1 MSTPPSHPLV
11 PPAERPPQQGSAPL
25 QGYPPPNPYAVGGWP
40 GQPAQPDAAAALHK
54 ARTALGWAVG
64 AAVGAFLAMAVA
76 VVSLLAAGSA
86 VEGDYEYEPM
96 RAEVVGLPAGAALS
110 GDRLEHP
117 LVDLLREQ
125 GVESVELTCPDTA
138 SVTVSTTVV
147 CTGDVDG
154 YVWTGVVFFED
165 TKGTFVVVEV

>member
-11 PPAERPPQQGSAPL
+11 PPAERSPQQAHAPEP
-25 QGYPPPNPYAVGGWP
+25 GYPPPNPYASWP
-40 GQPAQPDAAAALHK
+40 GQPVQPDATAALHK

-76 VVSLLAAGSA
+76 VVSLLAAGTS
-86 VEGDYEYEPM
+86 GQDDYAYEPM

-117 LVDLLREQ
+117 LVDLIREQ
-125 GVESVELTCPDTA
+125 GAESVDLTCPDTA

-147 CTGDVDG
+147 CTGDIDG

>member
-1 MSTPPSHPLV
+1 V
-11 PPAERPPQQGSAPL
+11 PPAERPLQQDHAPQ
-25 QGYPPPNPYAVGGWP
+25 QGYPPPNPYAVDSWP
-40 GQPAQPDAAAALHK
+40 GQPVQHDATAALHK

-76 VVSLLAAGSA
+76 VVSLLAAGTS
-86 VEGDYEYEPM
+86 GQDDYAYEPM

-117 LVDLLREQ
+117 LVDLIREQ
-125 GVESVELTCPDTA
+125 GAESVDLTCPDTA

-147 CTGDVDG
+147 CTGDIDG